1 MQAADPRSAVRFGS
15 YPRRLSAGFVTAAIL
30 AALSTAQPA
39 AAAKKKH
46 HHRVHQSLLKLR
58 HAQVTPLSFAALNG
72 WNDDDQAAAFKSF
85 LNSCDAIRHATPAMR
100 RKRPIYGGLY
110 KACERALAA
119 GTLDRAA
126 ARKFFEDNF
135 KPVRIAPAGET
146 EGFFTG
152 YYEVEFSGSRFPSD
166 KFSVPLYRVPKK
178 LVGRSTVFGS
188 YNRAKIEDGVL
199 AGKGLEICWIKDPID
214 AFFAQ
219 IQGSA
224 RVRLDTGKVLRL
236 NYIASNGKPYYPV
249 GRDLIKRGIVAR
261 EDMTMDRIRDWMVAN
276 PEEGKE
282 LRRKNRSYVFF
293 TETGLKADDDIEGA
307 QGVPLTPLRSLAVDK
322 HIHVYGTPIWV
333 EAELPIRSEA
343 PETPFDHLLIAQDTG
358 SAIVGPARADIY
370 FGHGEG
376 VDHIAGRIKQHGRF
390 VMLVPRDLGVK
401 GDIDIPLPR
410 PKPPALTP
418 DGATTLAAAK
428 KAMPLPKSRPQA
440 EAQPQAETKADQQVQ
455 E

>member
-1 MQAADPRSAVRFGS
+1 
-15 YPRRLSAGFVTAAIL
+15 
-30 AALSTAQPA
+30 
-39 AAAKKKH
+39 
-46 HHRVHQSLLKLR
+46 
-58 HAQVTPLSFAALNG
+58 
-72 WNDDDQAAAFKSF
+72 
-85 LNSCDAIRHATPAMR
+85 MR
-100 RKRPIYGGLY
+100 RKRPVYGGLY
-110 KACERALAA
+110 NVCQRALAA
-119 GTLDRAA
+119 GTLDRVA

-135 KPVRIAPAGET
+135 QPVRIAPAGET
-146 EGFFTG
+146 QGFFTG
-152 YYEVEFSGSRFPSD
+152 YYEVEFAGSRFPSD
-166 KFSVPLYRVPKK
+166 KFTVPLYRVPKK

-224 RVRLDTGKVLRL
+224 RVKLDTGKVLRL

-249 GRDLIKRGIVAR
+249 GRDLIKRGIIAR
-261 EDMTMDRIRDWMVAN
+261 EDMTMDRIRDWMEAN

-322 HIHVYGTPIWV
+322 RIHVYGTPIWV
-333 EAELPIRSEA
+333 EAELPIKSET
-343 PETPFDHLLIAQDTG
+343 PETPFNHLLIAQDTG

-376 VDHIAGRIKQHGRF
+376 IDHIAGRIKQHGRF
-390 VMLVPRDLGVK
+390 VMLVPRELGVK

-410 PKPPALTP
+410 PKPPALVP
-418 DGATTLAAAK
+418 AEATTLAAAK
-428 KAMPLPKSRPQA
+428 KAMPLPVPRPETSRP
-440 EAQPQAETKADQQVQ
+440 PGGTRSRPDG
-455 E
+455 

>member
-1 MQAADPRSAVRFGS
+1 M
-15 YPRRLSAGFVTAAIL
+15 
-30 AALSTAQPA
+30 
-39 AAAKKKH
+39 
-46 HHRVHQSLLKLR
+46 
-58 HAQVTPLSFAALNG
+58 SFAALNG
-72 WNDDDQAAAFKSF
+72 WSDDDQAAAFKSF
-85 LNSCDAIRHATPAMR
+85 LKSCDAIRHATPRMLR
-100 RKRPIYGGLY
+100 RAKPVYRGLY
-110 KACERALAA
+110 KVCQRALAA
-119 GTLDRAA
+119 GTLDREA

-146 EGFFTG
+146 QGFFTG
-152 YYEVEFSGSRFPSD
+152 YYEAEFAGSRFPSD
-166 KFSVPLYRVPKK
+166 EFTVPLYRVPKK
-178 LVGRSTVFGS
+178 LVGRSKVFGQ

-224 RVRLDTGKVLRL
+224 RVKLDTGKVLRL

-249 GRDLIKRGIVAR
+249 GRDLIKRGIIAR
-261 EDMTMDRIRDWMVAN
+261 EDMTMDRIRNWMEAN

-293 TETGLKADDDIEGA
+293 TDTGLEAHDDIEGA

-322 HIHVYGTPIWV
+322 RIHVYGTPIWI
-333 EAELPIRSEA
+333 EAELPITSEV
-343 PETPFDHLLIAQDTG
+343 PDTPINRLLIAQDTG

-370 FGHGEG
+370 FGHGNG
-376 VDHIAGRIKQHGRF
+376 VNHIAGRIKQHGRF

-410 PKPPALTP
+410 PKPPALAP
-418 DGATTLAAAK
+418 DEATTLAAAK
-428 KAMPLPKSRPQA
+428 KATPLPP
-440 EAQPQAETKADQQVQ
+440 PKAKPQVQ